1 LEGRAR
7 ERYYRLARLST
18 ERDWYRDQY
27 DSLDALVEALRTDNG
42 WLEYRLQV
50 VWDELLDHGAQTAES
65 ASAVDMVRA
74 ALLARDVAPQK
85 VREDLAAVQV
95 AAAEREMMLTSVQT
109 QLQQDCATLK
119 EEAKEA
125 KWLRANLVDKVASLA
140 TVEEQLEQEGS
151 ARQQAET

>member
-1 LEGRAR
+1 
-7 ERYYRLARLST
+7 
-18 ERDWYRDQY
+18 
-27 DSLDALVEALRTDNG
+27 VEALRTDNG

-74 ALLARDVAPQK
+74 ALLARDVALQK

-95 AAAEREMMLTSVQT
+95 AAVEREMMLTSVQT